1 MQQNSMQQK
10 INFLP
15 YRELQ
20 KLDQKLRFKNI
31 MIGIGLAGLVSVFA
45 MGYVFDW
52 KIEQQQ
58 KRNDFLKQEIVKLD
72 EQLIEV
78 QRLGEAIRSLE
89 IQRDTVYALQ
99 NNRTHAVELMEMFT
113 RRVPEEVYLT
123 DMTQQETMFTIKG
136 VASSNERVSQLM
148 KNLEQVQWIRK
159 VNLLHTKLTKVDETS
174 PSGIKTQR
182 TLYEFSISFERFIEE
197 NRNPSVA
204 PVAAPASST
213 SADPSSSQVQNNKG

>member
-1 MQQNSMQQK
+1 MQQK

-20 KLDQKLRFKNI
+20 KLDQKLRFRNI
-31 MIGIGLAGLVSVFA
+31 MISTGLAGLVSVFA
-45 MGYVFDW
+45 VGYIFDW

-58 KRNDFLKQEIVKLD
+58 KRNQFLKQEIVKLD
-72 EQLIEV
+72 EQLVEV
-78 QRLGEAIRSLE
+78 QKLGDEIRSLE

-123 DMTQQETMFTIKG
+123 DVNQLETMFTIKG

-148 KNLEQVQWIRK
+148 RNLEQVQWIRK
-159 VNLLHTKLTKVDETS
+159 VNLLQTKLTKIDQIS
-174 PSGIKTQR
+174 PSGMKTQR

-204 PVAAPASST
+204 PVIAPASAT
-213 SADPSSSQVQNNKG
+213 NAPILAPVQNNKG